1 LTNDQYPGGVPQPEQ
16 PYQAA
21 QHYVVPPEPRSPLL
35 PPLVDAAQPLAAPV
49 ARRSRTG
56 AWIATIAGIALL
68 FGGAG
73 TLGHG
78 LWVLTQN
85 ATSSSSRSIDLG
97 APGHGLPLPQVA
109 RENNLDV
116 TSATAA
122 ESVGVVT
129 ILTDMYYDDQS
140 QAAGTGSVLTDDG
153 QVLTNNHVIEG
164 STKIEVTIESTG
176 DVYYGLVLGTD
187 KTKDVA
193 LLQLV
198 DDNGDEVTGLDTVT
212 LNYDDPEIGDRVRSV
227 GNALGTGDLVT
238 ATGDI
243 VSLGESLSI
252 SDGYGAAYEELD
264 NLIEIDADVVSGDSG
279 GPLIDEDG
287 EVIGMVTAA
296 STGGNDIRGFAIT
309 ISDAMDVVEQI
320 LDGDDSGTVN
330 IGTTAF
336 LGVTLST
343 DQTASG
349 VTLDGTIADTPGD
362 KAGLKKGDVITAIDG
377 VAVTSVEELKAAI
390 AAHEAGDRVEISYT
404 DSSGVERTVEA
415 TLTEGP
421 A

>member
-1 LTNDQYPGGVPQPEQ
+1 MTNDQPWGAPQQSLP
-16 PYQAA
+16 P
-21 QHYVVPPEPRSPLL
+21 QHLPQYVVPPEPRSPLL
-35 PPLVDAAQPLAAPV
+35 PPLPDPAQPAAEPV
-49 ARRSRTG
+49 ARRSRKG
-56 AWIATIAGIALL
+56 ALIATIAGVSLL
-68 FGGAG
+68 FGGASV
-73 TLGHG
+73 LGHG
-78 LWVLTQN
+78 LWVLTQS
-85 ATSSSSRSIDLG
+85 ATSSSSRSLDLG
-97 APGHGLPLPQVA
+97 AAGHGLPLPQVA

-140 QAAGTGSVLTDDG
+140 QAAGTGSVLTSDG

-198 DDNGDEVTGLDTVT
+198 DDDGDKVKGLDTVE
-212 LNYDDPEIGDRVRSV
+212 LDRDDVEVGDRVRSV

-238 ATGDI
+238 ASGEI

-252 SDGYGAAYEELD
+252 SDGYGSAYEELD

-296 STGGNDIRGFAIT
+296 SSGGSDIRGFAIT

-330 IGTTAF
+330 LGTTAF

-349 VTLDGTIADTPGD
+349 VTLDGTIADTPAD
-362 KAGLKKGDVITAIDG
+362 KAGLKAGDVITAIDG
-377 VAVTSVEELKAAI
+377 VAVTSVDELKAAV
-390 AAHEAGDRVEISYT
+390 AAHEAGDTVEVSYT
-404 DSSGVERTVEA
+404 DSKGVERTVQA

>member
-1 LTNDQYPGGVPQPEQ
+1 MTNDQPFM
-16 PYQAA
+16 
-21 QHYVVPPEPRSPLL
+21 VPPEPRSPLL
-35 PPLVDAAQPLAAPV
+35 PPLPDPAAGQFAPSQQR
-49 ARRSRTG
+49 RRSRTP
-56 AWIATIAGIALL
+56 AIVATALGLTLL
-68 FGGAG
+68 FGGAA

-78 LWVLTQN
+78 LWALTN
-85 ATSSSSRSIDLG
+85 TAAGSTSRQINLG

-109 RENNLDV
+109 RENGLDV
-116 TSATAA
+116 TAATAA

-140 QAAGTGSVLTDDG
+140 QAAGTGSVLTSDG
-153 QVLTNNHVIEG
+153 TVLTNNHVIEG
-164 STKIEVTIESTG
+164 STAIEVTIESTG
-176 DVYYGLVLGTD
+176 DVYSAIVLGTD

-198 DDNGDEVTGLDTVT
+198 DEDGDNATGLDTVT
-212 LNYDDPEIGDRVRSV
+212 LDYADAEIGDPVRSV

-238 ATGDI
+238 AAGEI

-296 STGGNDIRGFAIT
+296 SSGGSDIRGFAIT

-330 IGTTAF
+330 LGTTAF
-336 LGVTLST
+336 LGVTLDST
-343 DQTASG
+343 QPGGG
-349 VTLDGTIADTPGD
+349 VLLDGTIADTPAD
-362 KAGLKKGDVITAIDG
+362 KAGLKSGDLITGIDG
-377 VAVTSVEELKAAI
+377 TAVTSIEQLKALI
-390 AAHEAGDRVEISYT
+390 SAHESGDEIEVFFT
-404 DSSGVERTVEA
+404 DSNGTERSVTV

>member
-1 LTNDQYPGGVPQPEQ
+1 MTNDQPWGAPQQSLP
-16 PYQAA
+16 P
-21 QHYVVPPEPRSPLL
+21 QHLPQYVVPPEPRSPLL
-35 PPLVDAAQPLAAPV
+35 PPLPDPAQPAAEPV
-49 ARRSRTG
+49 ARRSRKG
-56 AWIATIAGIALL
+56 ALIATIAGVSLL
-68 FGGAG
+68 FGGASV
-73 TLGHG
+73 LGHG
-78 LWVLTQN
+78 LWVLTQS
-85 ATSSSSRSIDLG
+85 ATSSSSRSLDLG
-97 APGHGLPLPQVA
+97 AAGHGLPLPQVA

-140 QAAGTGSVLTDDG
+140 QAAGTGSVLTSDG

-198 DDNGDEVTGLDTVT
+198 DDDGDKVKGLDTVE
-212 LNYDDPEIGDRVRSV
+212 LDRDDVEVGDRVRSV

-238 ATGDI
+238 ASGEI

-252 SDGYGAAYEELD
+252 SDGYGSAYEELD

-296 STGGNDIRGFAIT
+296 SSGGGPKR
-309 ISDAMDVVEQI
+309 
-320 LDGDDSGTVN
+320 L
-330 IGTTAF
+330 
-336 LGVTLST
+336 
-343 DQTASG
+343 
-349 VTLDGTIADTPGD
+349 
-362 KAGLKKGDVITAIDG
+362 
-377 VAVTSVEELKAAI
+377 AA
-390 AAHEAGDRVEISYT
+390 
-404 DSSGVERTVEA
+404 
-415 TLTEGP
+415 
-421 A
+421 